1 MSKISKSDGARTTT
15 EISTNL
21 NGIIMI
27 GYPKYKVQNA
37 KKNGR

>member
-1 MSKISKSDGARTTT
+1 MSKISKSDDARTTM
-15 EISTNL
+15 EISTKSI
-21 NGIIMI
+21 GIIMI